1 MPRDFRDSL
10 RDIIKCIEKIES
22 YVEGMEE
29 EDLRKDSKTQ
39 DAIIRNLEIIGE
51 AVKNIPGKFR
61 ENNPSVPWKEMAGLR
76 DILIHNYFGVD
87 LDILIDIVFNELP
100 EVKSAMTQIM
110 VRQGDE

>member
-51 AVKNIPGKFR
+51 AVKN
-61 ENNPSVPWKEMAGLR
+61 
-76 DILIHNYFGVD
+76 
-87 LDILIDIVFNELP
+87 
-100 EVKSAMTQIM
+100 
-110 VRQGDE
+110 